1 MMEDKS
7 NYSTSQLK
15 LCSYRYLQKL
25 AKSMKLPSNV
35 KKVYLVEM
43 INAKKCSPESEVQ
56 RIIRRVKLERKHL
69 TQVKKRSKQAVESS
83 SSGSVSPAI
92 SDTPKR
98 PPCMLRC
105 SELRHQMMRSQN
117 SINSTSHPA
126 SDRVLRSCN
135 VKLKPFMNKFVE
147 VNQRHG
153 DMVDQATQMN
163 VRVIKKYKPNI
174 LSNKERQIVPVTQM
188 GSSQILVKR
197 QRLLSGIFPI
207 GKELVPVRGVGV
219 RNSEGKMAALTAFI
233 HKPQGADT
241 NYTRTRSNN
250 SLKRNIELTL
260 QDIINGN
267 VEQATSL
274 NYPNTSGVQDVANIT
289 EVTPETTSS
298 VYYHKKIRAEQ
309 VRERRSTLNT
319 RCELP
324 RINEAFGQFRSNHIR
339 HDVTQ
344 PLYVQVS
351 EESERILNYPQYAKR
366 NTSLLETV
374 YNFKSH
380 FLTNQPLLQLAT
392 TTNTT
397 CVYSTP
403 TVATAAPQR
412 PATTYTEPQMAS
424 NMNVAYE
431 RDQYHGNIDNSQ
443 MNDCLRFA
451 EQDYDF
457 RCYED
462 PNKSSSSIGTIQSQ
476 DLGANVTI
484 SDMVEDALELISQD
498 GDYME
503 RMGMDVRMQCVL
515 CNWAGPKIILEYHI
529 RKEHSNDIDKQEKR
543 EWNITYSLGSVHQQL
558 WKSRVIEHESA
569 LYVLSVKYEPPGCF
583 LATLAA
589 ARMEYDAIQ
598 RTRRDMECHQY
609 SMYQIEQNKIKQQQ
623 EKERLKQET
632 LYFRGLWDKAIKDEE
647 EAERRRAEARHKTG
661 HDRAL
666 AIEER
671 KQNLEKQAQEH
682 QVIEDAWASLGEQGL
697 AQIKAEEELR
707 RRKERELDECNR
719 KMIELRD
726 NMRASESANDDFIR
740 EEAARYQK
748 VVDEKR
754 CQYLSW
760 SQKTNRDV
768 RKAMIDQIHDR
779 KQAREELQKKL
790 QEQDEYHRQLF
801 NQLSQLAAHKDLT
814 DAQQRKKHQENLLK
828 QIEYNKLLKER
839 AIQEEQEQRKKCQ
852 RATEEYNEEIS
863 RMLCRPFYSDM
874 QHPFLR
880 QMAGGLKMREKCPCS
895 KPDYCAV
902 PEKKPN

>member
-1 MMEDKS
+1 MMEEKS
-7 NYSTSQLK
+7 VYSTSRLE
-15 LCSYRYLQKL
+15 LCSYRCLQKL
-25 AKSMKLPSNV
+25 AKSLKLPSNV

-56 RIIRRVKLERKHL
+56 RIIRRVKQERKNL
-69 TQVKKRSKQAVESS
+69 TQDKKRSRQTVITIDSS
-83 SSGSVSPAI
+83 SSESLSPAI

-117 SINSTSHPA
+117 SVVSTSHPG

-135 VKLKPFMNKFVE
+135 VKLKPFMNKFAE
-147 VNQRHG
+147 VNQRHV
-153 DMVDQATQMN
+153 DMLEQAKPMN
-163 VRVIKKYKPNI
+163 VRVIKKCKPNI
-174 LSNKERQIVPVTQM
+174 LSNNERQIAPVTQL
-188 GSSQILVKR
+188 GSRHILVKR
-197 QRLLSGIFPI
+197 QRLLSGIYPI
-207 GKELVPVRGVGV
+207 AKELVPVGGVGV
-219 RNSEGKMAALTAFI
+219 RNSEGKMSALAAFI
-233 HKPQGADT
+233 HKPQDDS
-241 NYTRTRSNN
+241 YTSTRSNN

-274 NYPNTSGVQDVANIT
+274 NYPNTSGNLSCLIRSNNSLKRNIELTLQDVINGNIEQATSLNYPNTSGVEDMPDFT
-289 EVTPETTSS
+289 EVTPESTTS

-324 RINEAFGQFRSNHIR
+324 RINEAFGQFRGNHIR

-351 EESERILNYPQYAKR
+351 EESERILNYPQFAKR
-366 NTSLLETV
+366 NTSLLETM

-392 TTNTT
+392 TTNTK

-412 PATTYTEPQMAS
+412 PATTYTEPYMAS
-424 NMNVAYE
+424 NIYVAYE
-431 RDQYHGNIDNSQ
+431 RDQYYGSMDNSR
-443 MNDCLRFA
+443 MNDCLRFV

-462 PNKSSSSIGTIQSQ
+462 PNRSSSSIGTVQSQ

-583 LATLAA
+583 LATLATLTTDP
-589 ARMEYDAIQ
+589 ELTTGSITVFNKVTGEPHTWIGEIQELPPSLPYDNQPGLQLDLASLDLIPNSANLKLMNGELVLQ
-598 RTRRDMECHQY
+598 
-609 SMYQIEQNKIKQQQ
+609 SPSKVVFGQIELNDIHIILFVKI
-623 EKERLKQET
+623 
-632 LYFRGLWDKAIKDEE
+632 
-647 EAERRRAEARHKTG
+647 
-661 HDRAL
+661 
-666 AIEER
+666 
-671 KQNLEKQAQEH
+671 
-682 QVIEDAWASLGEQGL
+682 S
-697 AQIKAEEELR
+697 
-707 RRKERELDECNR
+707 
-719 KMIELRD
+719 
-726 NMRASESANDDFIR
+726 
-740 EEAARYQK
+740 
-748 VVDEKR
+748 
-754 CQYLSW
+754 
-760 SQKTNRDV
+760 
-768 RKAMIDQIHDR
+768 
-779 KQAREELQKKL
+779 
-790 QEQDEYHRQLF
+790 
-801 NQLSQLAAHKDLT
+801 
-814 DAQQRKKHQENLLK
+814 
-828 QIEYNKLLKER
+828 
-839 AIQEEQEQRKKCQ
+839 
-852 RATEEYNEEIS
+852 
-863 RMLCRPFYSDM
+863 
-874 QHPFLR
+874 
-880 QMAGGLKMREKCPCS
+880 
-895 KPDYCAV
+895 
-902 PEKKPN
+902 